1 MASSFEKS
9 VKGATKHKLAA
20 PKAKYVEHILI
31 ATHAGEAGVAE
42 VFRALSNRLRE
53 SSWTTVFKG
62 LIVIHYMIR
71 EGERDVAL
79 RFLKR
84 NLRILALS
92 HYNDAQIQGRNLRHY
107 ANYIH
112 VRAEAFGAVKTDY
125 VRDNQG
131 RLRKLSVEKG
141 LLREVECVQAQ
152 IKAAL
157 KCTFLDDEV
166 DNEITLLA
174 FRLLVS
180 DLLELFHVVNEG
192 VINVLEHYFEMSRTD
207 AEVALKIYKLFT
219 AQTADVVEFL
229 QSARRVEVST
239 RLQIPNIKHAPT
251 SLTSS
256 LEEYLND
263 PDFDVNRR
271 QYLAAREAKSNGNK
285 GLKPASSDAS
295 RPTTASAPP
304 KPEPPKIAP
313 DLIDFFESIEQEQ
326 TPMFPQNQQQ
336 QPMMTGAP
344 QMMGYGGQMGQ
355 MGQPQMQQQMFTG
368 APVMAGQMPNFPGP
382 QFNNPTNPFPSAQPS
397 QTADPSTNPFPAQM
411 APPQSIQAHTTGFGF
426 GGYTPAPDASMA
438 VPQIPPQFRP
448 QTSPN
453 FGGMAPPPFP
463 QFQPQQT
470 GFPPLQQGAVNFPGQ
485 QPPAQ
490 LQVPATTG
498 TNPFRQSM
506 LGHSPSTAA
515 KGTNPFARSP
525 SSPPATSAGLVSLPS
540 NATGSSL
547 SPSMSVSG
555 TNPFNRGISPQATGG
570 SALTVPGG
578 TNPFR
583 ASMLMQQQQALLF
596 AAGQGNGSGQTGTMG
611 GLEQGT
617 VKVFPREGAWNQS

>member
-42 VFRALSNRLRE
+42 VFRALSIRLRE
-53 SSWTTVFKG
+53 SSWTTVFKS

-79 RFLKR
+79 RFLRR

-107 ANYIH
+107 AHYIH

-192 VINVLEHYFEMSRTD
+192 VINVLEHYFEMSRVD

-271 QYLAAREAKSNGNK
+271 QYLAAKEAKSNGNK
-285 GLKPASSDAS
+285 GLKPATSDAS
-295 RPTTASAPP
+295 RPTTASAPS

-326 TPMFPQNQQQ
+326 TPMFPQQQQQ

-344 QMMGYGGQMGQ
+344 QMLGYGGQMGQ
-355 MGQPQMQQQMFTG
+355 MGQMGPMGPMGPMGQLGQPQIQQQMYTG
-368 APVMAGQMPNFPGP
+368 APIISNQMTGFPGS
-382 QFNNPTNPFPSAQPS
+382 QFPNPNNPFPTPQAS
-397 QTADPSTNPFPAQM
+397 QNPDPTNPFPAQ
-411 APPQSIQAHTTGFGF
+411 PIQSHATGFGF
-426 GGYTPAPDASMA
+426 GGYTPAPDTSMSI
-438 VPQIPPQFRP
+438 PQHPQFRP

-453 FGGMAPPPFP
+453 FTNMPPPPFP

-470 GFPPLQQGAVNFPGQ
+470 GQFPPLQQGALSF
-485 QPPAQ
+485 PAQ
-490 LQVPATTG
+490 LQVPVTTGSGSGSAGSGTGGTG

-506 LGHSPSTAA
+506 LST
-515 KGTNPFARSP
+515 KGTNPFTRNP
-525 SSPPATSAGLVSLPS
+525 SSPPATSAGLISLPPS
-540 NATGSSL
+540 
-547 SPSMSVSG
+547 SPSASVSVSVPT
-555 TNPFNRGISPQATGG
+555 TNPFNRGISPQPTGNGTATAT
-570 SALTVPGG
+570 ALNIPGG

-583 ASMLMQQQQALLF
+583 A
-596 AAGQGNGSGQTGTMG
+596 
-611 GLEQGT
+611 T
-617 VKVFPREGAWNQS
+617 VGIGWE